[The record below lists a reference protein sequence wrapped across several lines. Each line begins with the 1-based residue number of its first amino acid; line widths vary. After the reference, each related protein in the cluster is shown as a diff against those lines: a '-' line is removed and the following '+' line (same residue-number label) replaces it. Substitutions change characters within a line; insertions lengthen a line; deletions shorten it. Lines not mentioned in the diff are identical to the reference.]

1 MRRDPFLEIKEHI
14 REREQWFAVGKKG
27 SKAERARLDEW
38 YSDLARMIANAV
50 PKKLALT
57 KKRRLWLWNL
67 KAERFGRHLVRH
79 GELLLMQP
87 GRNMRAVGL

>member
-1 MRRDPFLEIKEHI
+1 MRRDPFNEIKEHI
-14 REREQWFAVGKKG
+14 REREQWFAVGKN
-27 SKAERARLDEW
+27 AERARLDEW

-79 GELLLMQP
+79 GELILMQS
-87 GRNMRAVGL
+87 GRNVRAVGP